1 MMSTRGKRKLAAKE
15 APLAMTRSGAEE
27 QGETIAK
34 DGAKEIVGISDAG
47 KSRFTPTGPSEKA
60 LILAKHAPIGLL
72 IECELKERGLDAVV
86 ARTVRDAADALSSG
100 MAFVVIVDPREVEWK
115 ETEARGFLEL
125 SKGIPFVAFTSLSS
139 RELANVPVPFAAVV
153 PKSSDLDPLVEEIL
167 RQRPA

>member
-1 MMSTRGKRKLAAKE
+1 MRSTRGKRKVAPKK
-15 APLAMTRSGAEE
+15 APLAMTRSGAKER
-27 QGETIAK
+27 GETIAG
-34 DGAKEIVGISDAG
+34 DGAKEIVGISGAG
-47 KSRFTPTGPSEKA
+47 KSRFTPTRPSEKA
-60 LILAKHAPIGLL
+60 LILAKHAPLGLL
-72 IECELKERGLDAVV
+72 IECELKEKGLDAVV
-86 ARTVRDAADALSSG
+86 ARTLQDAADALSSG

-139 RELANVPVPFAAVV
+139 RELANIPVPFAAVV